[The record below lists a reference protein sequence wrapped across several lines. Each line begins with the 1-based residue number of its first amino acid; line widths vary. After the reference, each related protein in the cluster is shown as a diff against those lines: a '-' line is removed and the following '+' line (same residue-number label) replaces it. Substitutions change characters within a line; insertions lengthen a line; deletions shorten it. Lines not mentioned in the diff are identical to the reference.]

1 MKKISYFLFLLQLVF
16 NVHAYQPSVI
26 IHLDSRSLKTQ
37 EKTLD
42 MATDLYQSYGKNN
55 INIEIVVCGPG
66 LDLVREDK
74 EIFVERIE
82 KMIEDGVVFTAGWG
96 TMHKKYKKEGEYPEL
111 IDGVNFAASGAFRAT
126 ELQEQ
131 GYYYLKP

>member
-1 MKKISYFLFLLQLVF
+1 MQKILYFLLVSLVT
-16 NVHAYQPSVI
+16 NVHAYQTNVL
-26 IHLDSRSLKTQ
+26 IHLDSRGIKTQ
-37 EKTLD
+37 KLALD
-42 MATDLYQSYGKNN
+42 MANNLQKSYGKNN

-66 LDLVREDK
+66 LDLVRTDK

-82 KMIEDGVVFTAGWG
+82 KMLNEGIVFSAGWG
-96 TMHKKYKKEGEYPEL
+96 TMNKKYKKEGEFPEL